1 MTSQLHKGRDTV
13 KKTVEVIMKQ
23 RMVATIALAE
33 AKLNEIISPKEII
46 IILINLANLKTQ
58 ATEQALSSKNILS
71 KEKYLDI
78 ESTNSSMKTAALEER
93 GKNEKQSS
101 SKLFLETKQNW
112 RKQQTMIESK
122 DDVHEFN
129 VKKLKLP

>member
-1 MTSQLHKGRDTV
+1 MHKGRDTV

-58 ATEQALSSKNILS
+58 ATEHALSSKNILS

>member
-1 MTSQLHKGRDTV
+1 
-13 KKTVEVIMKQ
+13 
-23 RMVATIALAE
+23 
-33 AKLNEIISPKEII
+33 
-46 IILINLANLKTQ
+46 
-58 ATEQALSSKNILS
+58 
-71 KEKYLDI
+71 
-78 ESTNSSMKTAALEER
+78 MKTAALEER